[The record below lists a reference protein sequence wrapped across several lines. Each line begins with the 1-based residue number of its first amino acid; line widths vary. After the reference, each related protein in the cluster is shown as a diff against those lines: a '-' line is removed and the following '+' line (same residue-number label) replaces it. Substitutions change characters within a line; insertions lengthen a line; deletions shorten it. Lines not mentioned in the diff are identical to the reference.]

1 MTTLNRKARANSVT
15 QHKSRGKMN
24 NAFDPD
30 ASRDLAPATAEL
42 VRRRARL
49 LGPAYRLFYEDPVH
63 VARGQG
69 SRVWDADGVE
79 YLDAYNN
86 VVSIGHADARVVE
99 AVHRQM

>member
-1 MTTLNRKARANSVT
+1 MTAVNRQTDGNSVT
-15 QHKSRGKMN
+15 QHNVRGKMN

-30 ASRDLAPATAEL
+30 SARDLAPATAEL

-63 VARGQG
+63 VVRGEG
-69 SRVWDADGVE
+69 CRVWDADGVE

-86 VVSIGHADARVVE
+86 VVSVGHANARVVE
-99 AVHRQM
+99 A